1 MAMIMNAV
9 RPVII
14 KKTSK
19 TYGAEWETSVRVIT
33 DHIRSAS
40 FLISEG
46 LTPGMSGRGYVLKRI
61 IRRAVRY
68 GHKLGI
74 RGNLCSIE
82 LRAL

>member
-1 MAMIMNAV
+1 MALIMNAV
-9 RPVII
+9 RPVIS
-14 KKTSK
+14 KKTGKPYS
-19 TYGAEWETSVRVIT
+19 ADWETSVRVIA

-74 RGNLCSIE
+74 RGN
-82 LRAL
+82 ALSV

>member
-1 MAMIMNAV
+1 MARIMNAV

-14 KKTSK
+14 NKTGK
-19 TYGAEWETSVRVIT
+19 TYSADWETSVRVIT

-46 LTPGMSGRGYVLKRI
+46 LMPGMSGRGYVLKRI

-74 RGNLCSIE
+74 RGNY
-82 LRAL
+82 AANKK